1 VLFAPEPP
9 SPAEHDPLDNDRF
22 CQHLPPRRL
31 GRGDGLLRTGDA
43 VLDRD
48 VIVILIEYSMPP
60 QLWRPV
66 RVDQAGLLE
75 QVVIRRDFA
84 PRCNAAVICFAMNFS
99 SAAGERCTSRQKQK
113 RCAHR

>member
-1 VLFAPEPP
+1 MI
-9 SPAEHDPLDNDRF
+9 RF
-22 CQHLPPRRL
+22 TMIGSADTFRCADSA
-31 GRGDGLLRTGDA
+31 GVTAFLRTGDA

-48 VIVILIEYSMPP
+48 VIVMLIEYSMPS

-75 QVVIRRDFA
+75 QFVIRRDFA
-84 PRCNAAVICFAMNFS
+84 PHSNAAVICFATNFS

-113 RCAHR
+113 RQLRDSGHHTQRR